1 MVSAGPLCSPGL
13 NNYDLLTWF
22 LVLKIHRLLTIIA
35 TLLEVQVA
43 ISYRFVK
50 IIWVIFSV
58 KLHFGRLCKLLQTP
72 DVLVTSNLFQKSVKW
87 QIIQNNHPLGVII
100 CRCRLFHFFSRLL
113 WKCNNFVGV
122 AFPNNPFSGSWSQP
136 LVWPLKRFCIF

>member
-1 MVSAGPLCSPGL
+1 M
-13 NNYDLLTWF
+13 
-22 LVLKIHRLLTIIA
+22 LKIHRLLRSIIA

-100 CRCRLFHFFSRLL
+100 CRCRLFHFFCRLL
-113 WKCNNFVGV
+113 WNCNNR
-122 AFPNNPFSGSWSQP
+122 PPINCNN
-136 LVWPLKRFCIF
+136 RCIFITKNHVRAGPEARLPEVPEDLKKNSKGPWTHICINMN

>member
-1 MVSAGPLCSPGL
+1 MRFGQGLGPGAGGSFNHYLALGYKVGRLKPRHIFRYLHIVSA
-13 NNYDLLTWF
+13 LTWF
-22 LVLKIHRLLTIIA
+22 LVLKIHRLLRSIIA

-100 CRCRLFHFFSRLL
+100 CRCRLFHFFCRLL
-113 WKCNNFVGV
+113 
-122 AFPNNPFSGSWSQP
+122 
-136 LVWPLKRFCIF
+136 

>member
-1 MVSAGPLCSPGL
+1 MV
-13 NNYDLLTWF
+13 TWF
-22 LVLKIHRLLTIIA
+22 LVLKIHRLLRSIIA

-100 CRCRLFHFFSRLL
+100 CRCRLFHFFCRLL
-113 WKCNNFVGV
+113 WNCNNR
-122 AFPNNPFSGSWSQP
+122 PPINCNN
-136 LVWPLKRFCIF
+136 RCIFMTKNHVSMPASYAGFIVKKYWLCYSTLLL